1 MSKNSMLVNPVKT
14 SETVNRAISTP
25 DFMGNFGIETS
36 LANIIEKNAYKYQE
50 LRDEEQIQYAKSYIL
65 DRTQAAQ
72 DYQLGLKTDDSY
84 YKSGEKYKAY
94 LEESKEKR
102 EAFEKLIK
110 EKGIKPEIAD
120 AAIAKVMRQEKETE
134 AIQGKFVTDY
144 LKEEDRKRFLLLQ
157 DEKDKTISKFML
169 NRNWEQGVE
178 AYSDFINSNL
188 DGVKKERMTIE
199 QAIKLNNGAKT
210 TVLMSDVYS
219 LINEPDGLIKLNAY
233 AEMSFQEFNEYYNDL
248 NGQYGD
254 FNAELTYEDYEAW
267 QREVTGTI
275 GRINTRNRAVEE
287 KTLLDKAE
295 AEKKIRDNPVDMALD
310 RFPITTNLNE
320 VIEPFTVMAT
330 NNKYGTNFKS
340 MQEIVDNGY
349 LPLTIQGKNSR
360 ASQYMDIG
368 LGAADFMQTRLQ
380 EVMEYAG
387 GLPVEQQRAV
397 IDGQYSDGTADY
409 IMGYNGTVLY
419 AQGNTNF
426 RYLYDNLY
434 TAENKQ
440 ILSKIGN
447 ADGDFLSAFKMYED
461 DFQVVSNTRHNI
473 NTMLPGQMLKN
484 PYTGE
489 EGIYK
494 REGGYTQ
501 TSLGGKIRGLEL
513 AGMNGDKHAER
524 LAKDCKQLIKDA
536 TLLMIMSDNGGLI
549 SEDVADEIGLS
560 DYKNQPI
567 EILNPNQKSKLINA
581 YLENPGRIS
590 KLFGRENAIKKQV
603 REKLVGALSEM
614 TVEVQTIDVGHGRF
628 LNIRPELN
636 GGDVAKGISSILQK
650 QDFYTKNGLIVP
662 GNQIKVV
669 GKVGSD
675 DVLLFYNNEPL
686 FNEDKSRAY
695 INIGGVI
702 NE

>member
-1 MSKNSMLVNPVKT
+1 MANLLVNPMKT
-14 SETVNRAISTP
+14 TPTVTGKLQTPNVMANYGLETKLAEISEQ
-25 DFMGNFGIETS
+25 
-36 LANIIEKNAYKYQE
+36 NIIKYHE
-50 LRDEEQIQYAKSYIL
+50 LKDTEQILGSEAGIQEGV
-65 DRTQAAQ
+65 Q
-72 DYQLGLKTDDSY
+72 DGQDFQLGLKTDDSY
-84 YKSGEKYKAY
+84 YKSPEKFQEFTKRYEERKSQYQKMAKENGY
-94 LEESKEKR
+94 AADIVTATLERMDR
-102 EAFEKLIK
+102 EYE
-110 EKGIKPEIAD
+110 ET
-120 AAIAKVMRQEKETE
+120 KV
-134 AIQGKFVTDY
+134 IHGKYVTDY
-144 LKEEDRKRFLLLQ
+144 LKEEERKRFLLLQ

-169 NRNWEQGVE
+169 NRNWNQGINS
-178 AYSDFINSNL
+178 YSDFIKSNL
-188 DGVKKERMTIE
+188 DGVKKERMTME

-219 LINEPDGLIKLNAY
+219 LINEPDGLVKLNTY
-233 AEMSFQEFNEYYNDL
+233 AKMSFQEFNEYYNDL

-254 FNAELTYEDYEAW
+254 FKAELTYEDYEAW
-267 QREVTGTI
+267 QREVSGTI
-275 GRINTRNRAVEE
+275 GRINTRNRAGEE

-310 RFPITTNLNE
+310 QFPIETNLNE
-320 VIEPFTVMAT
+320 VIEPFSIMAT
-330 NNKYGTNFKS
+330 NNKYGTNFKT

-409 IMGYNGTVLY
+409 IMGYNGTILY

-447 ADGDFLSAFKMYED
+447 VDGDFLSAFKMYED
-461 DFQVVSNTRHNI
+461 DFQAVSNTRHNI

-484 PYTGE
+484 PYTKE

-524 LAKDCKQLIKDA
+524 LAKDCKQLIKDT
-536 TLLMIMSDNGGLI
+536 TLLMIMSDNGGLLA
-549 SEDVADEIGLS
+549 EDVAEEIGLS
-560 DYKNQPI
+560 DYKNQPV
-567 EILNPNQKSKLINA
+567 EALTSTQKSKLINA
-581 YLENPGRIS
+581 YLEEPGRIS
-590 KLFGRENAIKKQV
+590 KLFGGENAIKKQV

-614 TVEVQTIDVGHGRF
+614 TAEVQTVDVGHGRF

-650 QDFYTKNGLIVP
+650 QNFYTKNGLIVP
-662 GNQIKVV
+662 GKQIKVV

-686 FNEDKSRAY
+686 FNEDRSRAY
-695 INIGGVI
+695 INIGGVV

>member
-1 MSKNSMLVNPVKT
+1 MANLLVNPMKT
-14 SETVNRAISTP
+14 TPTVTGKLQTPNVMANYGLETKLAEISEQ
-25 DFMGNFGIETS
+25 
-36 LANIIEKNAYKYQE
+36 NIIKYHE
-50 LRDEEQIQYAKSYIL
+50 LKDTEQILGSEAGIQEGV
-65 DRTQAAQ
+65 Q
-72 DYQLGLKTDDSY
+72 DGQDFQLGLKTDDSY
-84 YKSGEKYKAY
+84 YKSPEKFQEFTKRYEERKSQYQKMAKENGY
-94 LEESKEKR
+94 AADIVTATLERMDR
-102 EAFEKLIK
+102 EYE
-110 EKGIKPEIAD
+110 ET
-120 AAIAKVMRQEKETE
+120 KV
-134 AIQGKFVTDY
+134 IHGKYVTDY
-144 LKEEDRKRFLLLQ
+144 LKEEERKRFLLLQ

-169 NRNWEQGVE
+169 NRNWNQGINS
-178 AYSDFINSNL
+178 YSDFIKSNL
-188 DGVKKERMTIE
+188 DGVKKERMTME

-210 TVLMSDVYS
+210 TVLMSDIYS
-219 LINEPDGLIKLNAY
+219 LINEPDGLVKLNAY
-233 AEMSFQEFNEYYNDL
+233 AGMSFEDFNKYYNDL

-267 QREVTGTI
+267 QREVSGTI
-275 GRINTRNRAVEE
+275 GRINTRNRAGEE
-287 KTLLDKAE
+287 RTLLDKAK
-295 AEKKIRDNPVDMALD
+295 AEKDLRDNPVDKALD
-310 RFPITTNLNE
+310 QFPITTNLNE

-380 EVMEYAG
+380 EVMEYVG
-387 GLPVEQQRAV
+387 GLPVEQQRPI

-409 IMGYNGTVLY
+409 IMGYNGTILY

-447 ADGDFLSAFKMYED
+447 VDGDFLSAFKMYED
-461 DFQVVSNTRHNI
+461 DFQALSNTRHNI

-524 LAKDCKQLIKDA
+524 LAKDCKQLIKDT
-536 TLLMIMSDNGGLI
+536 TLLMIMSDNGGLLA
-549 SEDVADEIGLS
+549 EDVAEEIGLS
-560 DYKNQPI
+560 DYKNQPV
-567 EILNPNQKSKLINA
+567 EALTSVQKNKLINA
-581 YLENPGRIS
+581 YLEEPGRIS
-590 KLFGRENAIKKQV
+590 KLFGGENAIKKQV

-614 TVEVQTIDVGHGRF
+614 TAEVQTIDVGHGRF

-686 FNEDKSRAY
+686 FNEDRSRAY
-695 INIGGVI
+695 INIGGVV